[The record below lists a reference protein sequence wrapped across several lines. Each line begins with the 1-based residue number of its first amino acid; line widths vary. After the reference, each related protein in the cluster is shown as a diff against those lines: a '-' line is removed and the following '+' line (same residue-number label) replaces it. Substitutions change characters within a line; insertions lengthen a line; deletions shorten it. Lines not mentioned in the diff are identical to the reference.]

1 MKFHLYQMIVSLISI
16 WMIYQGLRN
25 FIRGK
30 SGQTILKLSVRIV
43 IWGGMLLIALFP
55 NVTIALAN
63 IVGLQGNI
71 NAVIMTGFILIFL
84 IIFKLFSAIER
95 LEQNI
100 SELTRKEALKEI
112 GREK

>member
-1 MKFHLYQMIVSLISI
+1 MKFHLYQIIVSLISI
-16 WMIYQGLRN
+16 AMIYQGVRN

-30 SGQTILKLSVRIV
+30 SGQTILKLLTRIV
-43 IWGGMLLIALFP
+43 VWGGMLLIALFP

-63 IVGLQGNI
+63 IIGLQGNI
-71 NAVIMTGFILIFL
+71 NAVILVGFILIFL
-84 IIFKLFSAIER
+84 IIFKLFSAVER

-112 GREK
+112 KEEK